1 MKGLFKHFEINFK
14 RWLFG
19 INREDIEKGYEK
31 IAFGSIGDAVK
42 LLFMEELKPKEA
54 KKLDLFTVAE
64 IKKPKGGGME
74 IKFFDRIKAL
84 QCLENISR
92 QESSPSSFYEA
103 ILKGAEAIENNSE
116 EEWVRG
122 GKNNYIKTFIKKA
135 NGGFNLVVQKE

>member
-92 QESSPSSFYEA
+92 QDSSPSSFYEA

-116 EEWVRG
+116 EE
-122 GKNNYIKTFIKKA
+122 
-135 NGGFNLVVQKE
+135 